1 MLSCG
6 KPIHP
11 GIHSTNERSGD
22 RTIPITKKV
31 VSQVFE
37 EFLNAPDEYKDEI
50 EDYVS
55 IKKIESG
62 KLWLETFTMFEKVIG
77 PMPVP
82 REVTQICEEMWD
94 IARGGRWAGASG
106 CWRYGRYRRELLV
119 LCNAPKHRRR

>member
-11 GIHSTNERSGD
+11 GIYSTNERSGD
-22 RTIPITKKV
+22 RTIPITKKI

-77 PMPVP
+77 PVP
-82 REVTQICEEMWD
+82 KEVTQICEEMWD
-94 IARGGRWAGASG
+94 IAWG
-106 CWRYGRYRRELLV
+106 
-119 LCNAPKHRRR
+119 